1 MNLETATEINKLMLE
16 CTERL
21 NHSVQL
27 VLESSE
33 TREFSEYR
41 KTVGN
46 NIMGQIFC
54 DVLAPIYKKYPA
66 IRPKELHH
74 E

>member
-1 MNLETATEINKLMLE
+1 MNLETAQEINKLMLE

-21 NHSVQL
+21 NRSVQL
-27 VLESSE
+27 ALEGSE
-33 TREFSEYR
+33 PAEFAEYR
-41 KTVGN
+41 KTAG

-54 DVLAPIYKKYPA
+54 DVLAPIYKQFPVVK
-66 IRPKELHH
+66 PKELRH